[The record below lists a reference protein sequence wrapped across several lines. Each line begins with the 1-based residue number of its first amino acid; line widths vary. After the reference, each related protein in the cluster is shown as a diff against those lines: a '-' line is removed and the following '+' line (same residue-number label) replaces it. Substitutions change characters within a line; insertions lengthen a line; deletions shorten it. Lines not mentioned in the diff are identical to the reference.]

1 MLRVGTGKKTYDESL
16 VEIIDEYRDIHSDA
30 PLGMRDI
37 ALWAVSTGRWKAQ
50 PKSHVRELTQHLSRA
65 ARKKKLIDPQGRT
78 VRAMHAAKA
87 PGNIDQNG
95 NLVFEVVWDFINT
108 MSQDHAEISF
118 AQRREKLAEGCRA
131 LRADADSFKDNNP
144 NAEGA
149 LIQTSFDFTFD
160 VEPIEPRATDQI
172 QKPR

>member
-1 MLRVGTGKKTYDESL
+1 
-16 VEIIDEYRDIHSDA
+16 
-30 PLGMRDI
+30 
-37 ALWAVSTGRWKAQ
+37 
-50 PKSHVRELTQHLSRA
+50 
-65 ARKKKLIDPQGRT
+65 
-78 VRAMHAAKA
+78 MHAAKV

-118 AQRREKLAEGCRA
+118 AQRREKLTEGCRA
-131 LRADADSFKDNNP
+131 LRADVDSFKDYNP

-160 VEPIEPRATDQI
+160 VEPIEPRVTDQI
-172 QKPR
+172 QKPRWPATYS